1 MLLVGRLLAARGRA
15 PAMVARRGGSAL
27 MGRDPRQLRLGAA
40 PMASPSSSSPL
51 ATKAAAGT
59 TAEAM
64 PASASAPSSPP
75 PHPATFKAHLD
86 FKYIK
91 DNLEAVVD
99 NCRARNSAADPRRVA
114 ELYDQVV
121 ARRKSADALRAQRND
136 NAAAMKQKDL
146 TPDDRQKLVERGQQ
160 LKRELEQLEADLT
173 LQEAELQAEGQ
184 RVPNDTHPD
193 VPRSSDEADAGVVRL
208 VGARR
213 DFAAEGFE
221 PRDHVSLAEALDLVD
236 FEAAATV
243 SGSKFYYLRNA
254 AAMLELA
261 LVSLAMQRAQAAGF
275 SPMMTPDLVRESV
288 LEKCGFQPRAD
299 NTQVYSVSGGAPG
312 LCLTGTAE
320 VPLGGFYMDR
330 ILSEA
335 QLPVKMAAFGHC
347 FRTEAGA
354 AGSAGK
360 GLYRVHQF
368 SKVELFVISA
378 PEQSDQLHKELLEFE
393 LKLYEDLGLHFRV
406 LDMPTGDLGAPA
418 YRKFDVEAWMPGL
431 GRYGEISSAS
441 NCTDYQARRLNLRY
455 RPSAAGA
462 GGEEAAAGGKKA
474 AAGGRGGG
482 GKKKGGGGG
491 GDKGGGATA
500 FVHTLNATAVAVPR
514 MIVAIL
520 ESNQQKDG
528 SVVVP
533 EVLRPY
539 LGGLEV
545 IRAPAAA

>member
-1 MLLVGRLLAARGRA
+1 MVLSRLSLLARGRGA
-15 PAMVARRGGSAL
+15 AAMARRGLPLREARPARLVVAGSA
-27 MGRDPRQLRLGAA
+27 AA
-40 PMASPSSSSPL
+40 AEVATKAPEPSSSQSP
-51 ATKAAAGT
+51 
-59 TAEAM
+59 
-64 PASASAPSSPP
+64 PHPP

-86 FKYIK
+86 FRYIK
-91 DNLEAVVD
+91 DNLEAVSE
-99 NCRARNSAADPRRVA
+99 NCRARNSQANPERVV
-114 ELYDQVV
+114 ELYDSVV
-121 ARRKSADALRAQRND
+121 AQRKAADALRAERNA
-136 NAAAMKQKDL
+136 NAAAVKQKGVS
-146 TPDDRQKLVERGQQ
+146 PDERQRLVERGQQ
-160 LKRELEQLEADLT
+160 LKRELEQLEAQLT
-173 LQEAELQAEGQ
+173 ASEAELQAEGQ

-193 VPRSSDEADAGVVRL
+193 VPRSGDEDDAALVAL
-208 VGARR
+208 VGPKR
-213 DFAAEGFE
+213 DFQAEGFE
-221 PRDHVSLAEALDLVD
+221 PKDHVTLAESLDLVD
-236 FEAAATV
+236 FESAATV

-261 LVSLAMQRAQAAGF
+261 LVSLALQRASAAGF
-275 SPMMTPDLVRESV
+275 VPMMTPDLVRESV

-330 ILSEA
+330 ILSEQ
-335 QLPVKMAAFGHC
+335 QLPIKMAAFGHC

-368 SKVELFVISA
+368 SKVELFVVST
-378 PEQSDQLHKELLEFE
+378 PEQSDRLHKELLDFE
-393 LKLYEDLGLHFRV
+393 TKLYEDLGLHFRV

-431 GRYGEISSAS
+431 GRFGEISSAS

-455 RPSAAGA
+455 RPS
-462 GGEEAAAGGKKA
+462 GGEGEKEKEKS
-474 AAGGRGGG
+474 G
-482 GKKKGGGGG
+482 GKKKGGG
-491 GDKGGGATA
+491 DKGAPTA

-520 ESNQQKDG
+520 EGNQQKDG

-539 LGGLEV
+539 LGGMDV
-545 IRAPAAA
+545 IRPPGGALE